1 MVEGRRVVHDRRRL
15 LLEAGH
21 PMSSRALIASLGP
34 LLVACGGETA
44 TPTAGADA
52 RRYTLALVGDPGIT
66 LHPAESRTLQALLAA
81 SEDGPVANARIHFAF
96 LDGNPAGSRVDASDV
111 LTDEE
116 GVATARL
123 TAGSAPGAF
132 HLAVTAPELAAAP
145 VALAVEVV
153 PLRRL
158 LRVVPTP
165 TTSVSADGARGST
178 LAAVA

>member
-1 MVEGRRVVHDRRRL
+1 
-15 LLEAGH
+15 
-21 PMSSRALIASLGP
+21 P
-34 LLVACGGETA
+34 
-44 TPTAGADA
+44 
-52 RRYTLALVGDPGIT
+52 
-66 LHPAESRTLQALLAA
+66 
-81 SEDGPVANARIHFAF
+81 
-96 LDGNPAGSRVDASDV
+96 
-111 LTDEE
+111 
-116 GVATARL
+116 ARL

-178 LAAVA
+178 LAAVAGAVALKVRELDADTGAPIEGDTITFTLPAIANAHWSAGVSRTATVKTGAGGKAQAFLVTSQSEE